1 MYNTSSGTSAGIGLV
16 TARDSMQPR
25 GADVVARALERAGAR
40 TVFTLSGNHIMPIFD
55 AVLETGLRLVH
66 CRHEAAAVHMADAWA
81 RATGACG
88 VALVTGGPGHANAV
102 PALYT
107 ALAAESPVV
116 LLSGHA
122 SLGEI
127 GRGSFQEMRQAELA
141 EPVAKASWTVR
152 SGSELEDDVERAF
165 RLAMSGRPGPVH
177 VSLPFDFL
185 EADAVTD
192 RQTGL
197 APADSAGRTLS
208 QLEVR
213 SVLAALASAER
224 PLILAGPLLCRP
236 AAGEELARLGAA
248 IQVPAI
254 GMESP
259 RGLNDPS
266 LGAFADLLPRA
277 DLILLL
283 GKRHDFTLRFGEP
296 PFVDANCRFI
306 VIDPEADAVERLA
319 REKRGRLVLSV
330 LADPGLRRRSAVE
343 GRMEPRSR
351 RRLVPRGDPGDCV
364 STAGMG
370 GAPLVRQRRGR
381 SGDPLQDDRPHAAGG
396 GKAALHLRRRRDR
409 PVGAVPGRHTPA
421 HHQRGRRLDRRGH
434 PVCAW
439 SAGGRPAG
447 DDHGAV
453 GGRAFGF
460 HMAEF
465 DTAVRY
471 GLAFVAVIGNDAAW
485 NAEHQIQLRTYGA
498 QRAHGYELLP
508 SRYDDVVK
516 ALGGHGEFV
525 TTADQLLPALERAIR
540 SGKPAC
546 VNVLVPRVAAPVV
559 RLNS

>member
-1 MYNTSSGTSAGIGLV
+1 MGLV

-25 GADVVARALERAGAR
+25 GADVVARALERAGGG

-81 RATGACG
+81 RVTGACG

-248 IQVPAI
+248 LKVPAI

-306 VIDPEADAVERLA
+306 VIDPEADAVERVA

-330 LADPGLRRRSAVE
+330 LADPGPPPISCRGPDGAAIPTTPGTARR
-343 GRMEPRSR
+343 
-351 RRLVPRGDPGDCV
+351 
-364 STAGMG
+364 
-370 GAPLVRQRRGR
+370 
-381 SGDPLQDDRPHAAGG
+381 
-396 GKAALHLRRRRDR
+396 
-409 PVGAVPGRHTPA
+409 PGRL
-421 HHQRGRRLDRRGH
+421 RIDRRNGRR
-434 PVCAW
+434 PA
-439 SAGGRPAG
+439 RPA
-447 DDHGAV
+447 
-453 GGRAFGF
+453 
-460 HMAEF
+460 AE
-465 DTAVRY
+465 
-471 GLAFVAVIGNDAAW
+471 G
-485 NAEHQIQLRTYGA
+485 
-498 QRAHGYELLP
+498 
-508 SRYDDVVK
+508 S
-516 ALGGHGEFV
+516 
-525 TTADQLLPALERAIR
+525 IR
-540 SGKPAC
+540 
-546 VNVLVPRVAAPVV
+546 
-559 RLNS
+559 